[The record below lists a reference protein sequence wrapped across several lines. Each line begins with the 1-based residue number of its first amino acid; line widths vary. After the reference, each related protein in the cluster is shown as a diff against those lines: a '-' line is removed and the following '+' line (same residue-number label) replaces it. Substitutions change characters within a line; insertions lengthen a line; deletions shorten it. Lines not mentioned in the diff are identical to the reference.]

1 MQQVVTV
8 TWINRLLLLII
19 VPGLVSCGVNLDEEK
34 AYGVMDNV
42 YEARKRGSFYKEFK
56 NYDKDEFKIVP
67 FEDVA
72 ITLKTVIGGAG
83 QFLLAKHISTRTVRR
98 NQISEGLISYVV
110 FTYEVKYS
118 RLSLT
123 ESYFFLASS
132 ETPKLVYMT
141 LQFL

>member
-1 MQQVVTV
+1 MI
-8 TWINRLLLLII
+8 WSKRLIVLFITSWLIA
-19 VPGLVSCGVNLDEEK
+19 CGVNLDKER
-34 AYGVMDNV
+34 AYGVMDNI

-56 NYDKDEFKIVP
+56 NYDKDGFKIVP
-67 FEDVA
+67 FHDVA
-72 ITLKTVIGGAG
+72 TTLRTVVGGAG
-83 QFLLAKHISTRTVRR
+83 QFLSAKHISTRTVRR

-118 RLSLT
+118 RISLT

-132 ETPKLVYMT
+132 EKPKLVYMT